1 MKHAHWTFTE
11 ATLKHVLDLAY
22 SSEFGA
28 LARLTELDFTGKQPP
43 EDLRYKLVVLCLLVL
58 QNLLEREEECLR

>member
-1 MKHAHWTFTE
+1 MEHAHWTFTE
-11 ATLKHVLDLAY
+11 ATLKHVLDLAN

-28 LARLTELDFTGKQPP
+28 LTRLTKLDLTSKQSP

-58 QNLLEREEECLR
+58 KNLLEREEERLR